1 VTQARAEAAL
11 GATPPAVL
19 VLTGV
24 VCVQVGAG
32 LAARLFS
39 QVSPAAVTGLRLW
52 AAALLL
58 AVLGARGLRR
68 EITGLVRRRAWA
80 DAAVVVAFGLTL
92 AVMNYCIYQAFA
104 RIPLGV
110 AVTVEF
116 LGPLA
121 VAVAAT
127 RRALDLAWVAL
138 AAAGVALLSQAGGPA
153 AAAHPVLSHGT
164 GAPALAGPTVGGLDL
179 AGLLFALAA
188 AASWAIYILLSAAT
202 GRRFPGSSGLTVAM
216 IVAALAVTPTGLL
229 AGGGVALLSRAGD
242 TAPAAAVHDPGG
254 ASLAGLN
261 VAGLLFALAAAASW
275 AIYILLSAATG
286 RRFPGSSGL
295 TVAMAVA
302 ALAVTPVGVAAGG
315 RSLLR
320 PGVLATGAVIG
331 LLSSIIPYSLELE
344 TLRRVPAKVF
354 GIWMSVEPAV
364 AALVGLVMLSQS
376 LTLAEWAAIGCV
388 TVASAGAA
396 LSAR

>member
-1 VTQARAEAAL
+1 MTQARAEAAL

-92 AVMNYCIYQAFA
+92 AVMNYSIYQAFA

-153 AAAHPVLSHGT
+153 AAAHPVLSHGA

-216 IVAALAVTPTGLL
+216 IVAALAVTP
-229 AGGGVALLSRAGD
+229 
-242 TAPAAAVHDPGG
+242 
-254 ASLAGLN
+254 
-261 VAGLLFALAAAASW
+261 AGLL
-275 AIYILLSAATG
+275 
-286 RRFPGSSGL
+286 
-295 TVAMAVA
+295 
-302 ALAVTPVGVAAGG
+302 AGG

-320 PGVLATGAVIG
+320 PGVLATGAAIG

-344 TLRRVPAKVF
+344 TLRRVPPKVF
-354 GIWMSVEPAV
+354 GIWMSLEPAI
-364 AALVGLVMLSQS
+364 AALVGLVMLGQS
-376 LTLAEWAAIGCV
+376 LSLLEWAAIGCV

>member
-1 VTQARAEAAL
+1 MLLAGARAPAGCAARSAAL
-11 GATPPAVL
+11 IRR
-19 VLTGV
+19 
-24 VCVQVGAG
+24 AG
-32 LAARLFS
+32 LAGR
-39 QVSPAAVTGLRLW
+39 GRG
-52 AAALLL
+52 
-58 AVLGARGLRR
+58 GAS
-68 EITGLVRRRAWA
+68 A
-80 DAAVVVAFGLTL
+80 LTL
-92 AVMNYCIYQAFA
+92 AVMNYSIYQAFA
-104 RIPLGV
+104 RIPLGI

-121 VAVAAT
+121 VAVAAS
-127 RRALDLAWVAL
+127 RRLLDLAWVAL
-138 AAAGVALLSQAGGPA
+138 AGRRGRAAQPGGR
-153 AAAHPVLSHGT
+153 HGT
-164 GAPALAGPTVGGLDL
+164 AAPQARGQ
-179 AGLLFALAA
+179 
-188 AASWAIYILLSAAT
+188 
-202 GRRFPGSSGLTVAM
+202 R
-216 IVAALAVTPTGLL
+216 
-229 AGGGVALLSRAGD
+229 
-242 TAPAAAVHDPGG
+242 
-254 ASLAGLN
+254 AGLN
-261 VAGLLFALAAAASW
+261 VAGLLFALAAAACW

-302 ALAVTPVGVAAGG
+302 ALAVITPVGLVAGG

-320 PGVLATGAVIG
+320 PGVLATGAAIG

-376 LTLAEWAAIGCV
+376 LSLAEWAAIGCV

>member
-1 VTQARAEAAL
+1 MTQARAEAAL
-11 GATPPAVL
+11 GATPPAIL

-24 VCVQVGAG
+24 VSVQVGAG

-39 QVSPAAVTGLRLW
+39 EVPPAAVTGLRLW
-52 AAALLL
+52 TAALLL

-68 EITGLVRRRAWA
+68 EITGLIRRRAWS

-104 RIPLGV
+104 RIPLGI

-121 VAVAAT
+121 VAVAAS
-127 RRALDLAWVAL
+127 RRLLDLAWVA
-138 AAAGVALLSQAGGPA
+138 
-153 AAAHPVLSHGT
+153 
-164 GAPALAGPTVGGLDL
+164 
-179 AGLLFALAA
+179 
-188 AASWAIYILLSAAT
+188 
-202 GRRFPGSSGLTVAM
+202 
-216 IVAALAVTPTGLL
+216 L
-229 AGGGVALLSRAGD
+229 AGGGVALLSQAGD
-242 TAPAAAVHDPGG
+242 PAPAAAIHAPAG

-261 VAGLLFALAAAASW
+261 VAGLLFALAAAVSW
-275 AIYILLSAATG
+275 AVYIQLSAATG

-302 ALAVTPVGVAAGG
+302 ALAVTPVGLLAGG

-320 PGVLATGAVIG
+320 PGVLATGAAIG

-364 AALVGLVMLSQS
+364 AALVGLVMLGQS
-376 LTLAEWAAIGCV
+376 LSLAEWAAIGCV

-396 LSAR
+396 LSVR

>member
-80 DAAVVVAFGLTL
+80 DGAVVVAFGLTL
-92 AVMNYCIYQAFA
+92 AVMNYSIYQAFA

-164 GAPALAGPTVGGLDL
+164 GAAALAGPTVGGLDL

-188 AASWAIYILLSAAT
+188 AVSWAIYILLSAAT

-216 IVAALAVTPTGLL
+216 IVAALAVTP
-229 AGGGVALLSRAGD
+229 
-242 TAPAAAVHDPGG
+242 
-254 ASLAGLN
+254 
-261 VAGLLFALAAAASW
+261 AGLL
-275 AIYILLSAATG
+275 
-286 RRFPGSSGL
+286 
-295 TVAMAVA
+295 
-302 ALAVTPVGVAAGG
+302 AGG

-320 PGVLATGAVIG
+320 PGVLATGAAIG
-331 LLSSIIPYSLELE
+331 LLSSFIPYSLELE
-344 TLRRVPAKVF
+344 TLRRVPPKVF
-354 GIWMSVEPAV
+354 GIWMSLEPAI

-376 LTLAEWAAIGCV
+376 LSLLEWAAIGCV

>member
-1 VTQARAEAAL
+1 
-11 GATPPAVL
+11 VL
-19 VLTGV
+19 VLAGV

-92 AVMNYCIYQAFA
+92 AVMNYSIYQAFA

-138 AAAGVALLSQAGGPA
+138 AGAGVALLSQAGGPA
-153 AAAHPVLSHGT
+153 PAAAAHPVLSHGT
-164 GAPALAGPTVGGLDL
+164 SAPALAGPAVGGLDL
-179 AGLLFALAA
+179 AGLLFALVA

-216 IVAALAVTPTGLL
+216 IVAALAVTP
-229 AGGGVALLSRAGD
+229 
-242 TAPAAAVHDPGG
+242 
-254 ASLAGLN
+254 
-261 VAGLLFALAAAASW
+261 AGLL
-275 AIYILLSAATG
+275 
-286 RRFPGSSGL
+286 
-295 TVAMAVA
+295 
-302 ALAVTPVGVAAGG
+302 AGG

-320 PGVLATGAVIG
+320 PGVLATGAAIG

-344 TLRRVPAKVF
+344 TLRRVPPKVF
-354 GIWMSVEPAV
+354 GIWMSLEPAI
-364 AALVGLVMLSQS
+364 AALVGLVMLGQS
-376 LTLAEWAAIGCV
+376 LSLLEWAAIGCV

-396 LSAR
+396 LSVR

>member
-1 VTQARAEAAL
+1 MTQARTQAAL

-19 VLTGV
+19 VLAGV
-24 VCVQVGAG
+24 VSVQVGAG

-80 DAAVVVAFGLTL
+80 DAAVVVAFGITL
-92 AVMNYCIYQAFA
+92 AVMNYSIYQAFA

-138 AAAGVALLSQAGGPA
+138 AAAGVALLSQAGGPVP

-164 GAPALAGPTVGGLDL
+164 AGPALAGHAGGLE
-179 AGLLFALAA
+179 
-188 AASWAIYILLSAAT
+188 
-202 GRRFPGSSGLTVAM
+202 
-216 IVAALAVTPTGLL
+216 
-229 AGGGVALLSRAGD
+229 
-242 TAPAAAVHDPGG
+242 
-254 ASLAGLN
+254 
-261 VAGLLFALAAAASW
+261 VAGLLFALAAAVSW
-275 AIYILLSAATG
+275 AIYILLSTATG

-302 ALAVTPVGVAAGG
+302 ALAVTPAGLLAGG
-315 RSLLR
+315 RALLR
-320 PGVLATGAVIG
+320 PGVLGTGAAIG

-354 GIWMSVEPAV
+354 GIWMSLEPAI
-364 AALVGLVMLSQS
+364 AALVGLVMLGQS
-376 LTLAEWAAIGCV
+376 LSLLEWAAIGCV
-388 TVASAGAA
+388 TLASAGAA
-396 LSAR
+396 LSVR

>member
-1 VTQARAEAAL
+1 MTQARSQAAL
-11 GATPPAVL
+11 GATPPAIL

-24 VCVQVGAG
+24 VSVQVGAG

-39 QVSPAAVTGLRLW
+39 QVPPAAVTGLRLW
-52 AAALLL
+52 TAALLL

-68 EITGLVRRRAWA
+68 EITGLIRRRAWP

-92 AVMNYCIYQAFA
+92 AVMNYSIYQAFA
-104 RIPLGV
+104 RIPLGI

-121 VAVAAT
+121 VAVAAS
-127 RRALDLAWVAL
+127 RRLLDLAWVGL
-138 AAAGVALLSQAGGPA
+138 AGAGVALLSQAGG
-153 AAAHPVLSHGT
+153 
-164 GAPALAGPTVGGLDL
+164 
-179 AGLLFALAA
+179 
-188 AASWAIYILLSAAT
+188 
-202 GRRFPGSSGLTVAM
+202 
-216 IVAALAVTPTGLL
+216 
-229 AGGGVALLSRAGD
+229 

-261 VAGLLFALAAAASW
+261 LAGLAFALAAAASW

-302 ALAVTPVGVAAGG
+302 ALAVTPAGLLAGG

-320 PGVLATGAVIG
+320 PGGARHRGGHRAAVLDHPVLAGTGDPAPGPGQGVRHLDERG
-331 LLSSIIPYSLELE
+331 ARGRRPGRAGHARPEPQPGRVGRHRVRHGR
-344 TLRRVPAKVF
+344 LRRRRAF
-354 GIWMSVEPAV
+354 GQV
-364 AALVGLVMLSQS
+364 AA
-376 LTLAEWAAIGCV
+376 AD
-388 TVASAGAA
+388 
-396 LSAR
+396 R

>member
-153 AAAHPVLSHGT
+153 AAAHPVLSHT
-164 GAPALAGPTVGGLDL
+164 AGAPALAGPTVGGLDL

-229 AGGGVALLSRAGD
+229 AGG
-242 TAPAAAVHDPGG
+242 
-254 ASLAGLN
+254 
-261 VAGLLFALAAAASW
+261 
-275 AIYILLSAATG
+275 
-286 RRFPGSSGL
+286 
-295 TVAMAVA
+295 
-302 ALAVTPVGVAAGG
+302 

-320 PGVLATGAVIG
+320 PEVLATGAAIG

-344 TLRRVPAKVF
+344 TLRRVPPKVF
-354 GIWMSVEPAV
+354 GIWMSLEPAI

-376 LTLAEWAAIGCV
+376 LSLLEWAAIGCV

>member
-1 VTQARAEAAL
+1 LTQARAEAAL
-11 GATPPAVL
+11 GATPPALL
-19 VLTGV
+19 VLAGV
-24 VCVQVGAG
+24 VSVQVGAG

-68 EITGLVRRRAWA
+68 EITGLIRRRAWA

-92 AVMNYCIYQAFA
+92 AVMNYSIYQAFA

-127 RRALDLAWVAL
+127 RRAVDLAWVAL
-138 AAAGVALLSQAGGPA
+138 AGAGVALLSQEGGRVPL
-153 AAAHPVLSHGT
+153 AAHPSPGHGT
-164 GAPALAGPTVGGLDL
+164 TAPALAGHTLGGLD
-179 AGLLFALAA
+179 
-188 AASWAIYILLSAAT
+188 
-202 GRRFPGSSGLTVAM
+202 
-216 IVAALAVTPTGLL
+216 
-229 AGGGVALLSRAGD
+229 
-242 TAPAAAVHDPGG
+242 
-254 ASLAGLN
+254 

-295 TVAMAVA
+295 TMAMGVA
-302 ALAVTPVGVAAGG
+302 ALAVTPAGVLAGG

-320 PGVLATGAVIG
+320 PGVLATGALIG

-354 GIWMSVEPAV
+354 GIWMSVEPAI
-364 AALVGLVMLSQS
+364 AALVGLVMLGQS
-376 LTLAEWAAIGCV
+376 LSLVEWGAIGCV

-396 LSAR
+396 LSVR

>member
-19 VLTGV
+19 VLAGV

-92 AVMNYCIYQAFA
+92 AVMNYSIYQAFA

-138 AAAGVALLSQAGGPA
+138 AGAGVALLSQAGGPAPA

-164 GAPALAGPTVGGLDL
+164 GAPALAGPAVGGLDL
-179 AGLLFALAA
+179 AGLLFALVA

-216 IVAALAVTPTGLL
+216 IVAALAVTP
-229 AGGGVALLSRAGD
+229 
-242 TAPAAAVHDPGG
+242 
-254 ASLAGLN
+254 
-261 VAGLLFALAAAASW
+261 AGLL
-275 AIYILLSAATG
+275 
-286 RRFPGSSGL
+286 
-295 TVAMAVA
+295 
-302 ALAVTPVGVAAGG
+302 AGG

-320 PGVLATGAVIG
+320 PAVLATGAAIG

-344 TLRRVPAKVF
+344 TLRRVPPKVF
-354 GIWMSVEPAV
+354 GIWMSLEPAI
-364 AALVGLVMLSQS
+364 AALVGLVMLGQS
-376 LTLAEWAAIGCV
+376 LSLLEWAAIGCV

-396 LSAR
+396 LSVR

>member
-1 VTQARAEAAL
+1 MTQARAEAAL
-11 GATPPAVL
+11 GATPPAIL

-24 VCVQVGAG
+24 VSVQVGAG
-32 LAARLFS
+32 LAARLFT
-39 QVSPAAVTGLRLW
+39 QVPPAAVTGLRLW
-52 AAALLL
+52 TAAVLL

-68 EITGLVRRRAWA
+68 EVTGLISRRAWP

-104 RIPLGV
+104 RIPLGI

-121 VAVAAT
+121 VAVAAS
-127 RRALDLAWVAL
+127 RRLLDLAWVA
-138 AAAGVALLSQAGGPA
+138 
-153 AAAHPVLSHGT
+153 
-164 GAPALAGPTVGGLDL
+164 
-179 AGLLFALAA
+179 
-188 AASWAIYILLSAAT
+188 
-202 GRRFPGSSGLTVAM
+202 
-216 IVAALAVTPTGLL
+216 L

-242 TAPAAAVHDPGG
+242 TAAAGAVHEPG
-254 ASLAGLN
+254 ASVAGLN

-302 ALAVTPVGVAAGG
+302 ALAVTPAGLVAGG

-320 PGVLATGAVIG
+320 PGVLATGAAIG

-376 LTLAEWAAIGCV
+376 LSLAEWAAIGCV

>member
-1 VTQARAEAAL
+1 
-11 GATPPAVL
+11 
-19 VLTGV
+19 
-24 VCVQVGAG
+24 
-32 LAARLFS
+32 
-39 QVSPAAVTGLRLW
+39 VTGLRLW
-52 AAALLL
+52 TAAVLL

-68 EITGLVRRRAWA
+68 EVTGLIRRRAWP

-104 RIPLGV
+104 RIPLGI

-121 VAVAAT
+121 VAVAAS
-127 RRALDLAWVAL
+127 RRLLDLAWVA
-138 AAAGVALLSQAGGPA
+138 
-153 AAAHPVLSHGT
+153 
-164 GAPALAGPTVGGLDL
+164 
-179 AGLLFALAA
+179 
-188 AASWAIYILLSAAT
+188 
-202 GRRFPGSSGLTVAM
+202 
-216 IVAALAVTPTGLL
+216 L

-242 TAPAAAVHDPGG
+242 TAAAGAVHEPG
-254 ASLAGLN
+254 ASVAGLN

-302 ALAVTPVGVAAGG
+302 ALAVTPAGLVAGG

-320 PGVLATGAVIG
+320 PGVLATGAAIG

-376 LTLAEWAAIGCV
+376 LSLAEWAAIGCV